1 MCLIK
6 RFTQRF
12 GGGVG
17 IALAAAA
24 SVAVTGQ
31 TLAQY
36 DPERLYTV
44 LNPTGFPPPTELKAL
59 APRPESLDGKT
70 IYFVDV
76 TFNDGDKLLMEMQ
89 KWFATH
95 MPNVKTE
102 FRVKGGGG
110 YTAEDPALFEEI
122 EAVGGLMVMAIG
134 H

>member
-6 RFTQRF
+6 QFSQRF
-12 GGGVG
+12 GRGIG
-17 IALAAAA
+17 IALAVA

-31 TLAQY
+31 ALAQY
-36 DPERLYTV
+36 DPARLYTV

-70 IYFVDV
+70 IYLVDV
-76 TFNDGDKLLMEMQ
+76 TFNDGDKLLLEMQ
-89 KWFATH
+89 KWFAAH
-95 MPNVKTE
+95 MPKVKTE

-110 YTAEDPALFEEI
+110 YTAEDPALYEEI